1 MVTMET
7 MIKSGTDKMRKIDT
21 ETEEITKTKKI
32 NTMRRTN
39 IGTNKTK
46 KIGISAPG
54 LIEFN
59 TVTKRID
66 TGTNKTSCTMTWTTK
81 TIKKMM
87 MTTISI
93 QIVREDKSAMS
104 MMNSVEKEVTSSN
117 AEASGGR

>member
-1 MVTMET
+1 MATMET
-7 MIKSGTDKMRKIDT
+7 MIKSGTDKTRKIDT